1 MTNQFS
7 LTLSLQEILIRI
19 LMAIIIGGMI
29 GYERG
34 HSNRPAGFRTHI
46 LVCLGAAIVSLTQD
60 QLRINLLNL
69 AETNHNAAQLLKTD
83 LGRIGAQVVSGI
95 GFLGAGTIMR
105 DDQLRINLL
114 NLAETNHNAAQLLKT
129 DLGRIGAQVV
139 SGIGFLGAGT
149 IMRDKGVIG
158 GLTTAASIWAT
169 GCIGLKTDLG
179 RIGAQVVSG
188 IGFLGA
194 GTIMRD
200 KGVIGGLTT
209 AASIWAT
216 GCIGLGIG
224 WGFYY
229 LAVPSGVAILIVLV
243 TLKKVERS
251 LIDNRHIVK
260 IAVQFSQGT
269 QYNDNLLETYE
280 ILKKM
285 NITIKSLKRGSDD
298 NKIVYVLVTAK
309 EMDTF
314 EIMSEL
320 SKCENVSQVQIP

>member
-69 AETNHNAAQLLKTD
+69 AETNYSAAQLL
-83 LGRIGAQVVSGI
+83 R
-95 GFLGAGTIMR
+95 
-105 DDQLRINLL
+105 
-114 NLAETNHNAAQLLKT
+114 
-129 DLGRIGAQVV
+129 
-139 SGIGFLGAGT
+139 
-149 IMRDKGVIG
+149 
-158 GLTTAASIWAT
+158 
-169 GCIGLKTDLG
+169 TDLG

-229 LAVPSGVAILIVLV
+229 RALTKGCCL
-243 TLKKVERS
+243 
-251 LIDNRHIVK
+251 
-260 IAVQFSQGT
+260 FS
-269 QYNDNLLETYE
+269 
-280 ILKKM
+280 I
-285 NITIKSLKRGSDD
+285 S
-298 NKIVYVLVTAK
+298 
-309 EMDTF
+309 
-314 EIMSEL
+314 
-320 SKCENVSQVQIP
+320 

>member
-69 AETNHNAAQLLKTD
+69 AETNYSAAQLL
-83 LGRIGAQVVSGI
+83 R
-95 GFLGAGTIMR
+95 
-105 DDQLRINLL
+105 
-114 NLAETNHNAAQLLKT
+114 
-129 DLGRIGAQVV
+129 
-139 SGIGFLGAGT
+139 
-149 IMRDKGVIG
+149 
-158 GLTTAASIWAT
+158 
-169 GCIGLKTDLG
+169 TDLG

-269 QYNDNLLETYE
+269 RYNDNLLETYE
-280 ILKKM
+280 TLKNM
-285 NITIKSLKRGSDD
+285 NVTIKSLKKGSEE
-298 NKIVYVLVTAK
+298 NKVIYVLVISK

-314 EIMSEL
+314 ELMSEL